1 MFVYLFIH
9 VFLSQIYV
17 PPPDAESRSQIL
29 RIELKRMPTSFT
41 LPPYKQKT
49 EKVSEKSPVFKT
61 FDEKPSESGF
71 DLDQKLKVF
80 SFTEIVTA
88 KSNEHSVEGKE
99 GEKEDVKSAL
109 QAANCNFTGD
119 DLLDDLIMRTSG
131 FSGAEMVAVVQEA
144 GMLAIDEGK
153 DALDP
158 SHLYRAISGITPQ
171 ITASMLR
178 FYQNI
183 AKGP

>member
-1 MFVYLFIH
+1 M
-9 VFLSQIYV
+9 SQIYV

-29 RIELKRMPTSFT
+29 KIELKRMPTSFI
-41 LPPYKQKT
+41 LPPYKQKI
-49 EKVSEKSPVFKT
+49 EKVPEKSPVKVVNFFET
-61 FDEKPSESGF
+61 FIEKPSESDF
-71 DLDQKLKVF
+71 DLDMKLKDF
-80 SFTEIVTA
+80 SFTESVTA
-88 KSNEHSVEGKE
+88 KSKKHSVEGKE
-99 GEKEDVKSAL
+99 GEKEDVESAL

-153 DALDP
+153 DALDA

-171 ITASMLR
+171 ITASMLM

-183 AKGP
+183 A

>member
-1 MFVYLFIH
+1 
-9 VFLSQIYV
+9 
-17 PPPDAESRSQIL
+17 
-29 RIELKRMPTSFT
+29 MPTSFT

-49 EKVSEKSPVFKT
+49 EEVLEKITTKVVNLFQT
-61 FDEKPSESGF
+61 FVEKPPESES
-71 DLDQKLKVF
+71 DLDTKLRDF
-80 SFTEIVTA
+80 SFTKNVT
-88 KSNEHSVEGKE
+88 GKE
-99 GEKEDVKSAL
+99 VEDEVEDSAL
-109 QAANCNFTGD
+109 QAADYSLTGD

-153 DALDP
+153 DALDV
-158 SHLYRAISGITPQ
+158 SHLYKSVSGITPQ
-171 ITASMLR
+171 ITASMLL